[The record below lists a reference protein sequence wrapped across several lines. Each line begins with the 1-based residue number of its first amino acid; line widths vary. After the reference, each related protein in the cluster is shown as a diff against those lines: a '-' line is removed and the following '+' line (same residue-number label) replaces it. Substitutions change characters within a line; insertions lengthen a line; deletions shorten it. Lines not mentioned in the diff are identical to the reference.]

1 MTKPA
6 PFLLSLAL
14 AAALAGALAGCGQ
27 ESTPRYQPE
36 GDDYPEKLSGWGMLH
51 LADGHLTP
59 AAEVLPYDL
68 NTPLFTDYAHKLR
81 TVWMPEGLSAQYAED
96 RFDYPVGTVLTKT
109 FYYPRDAQGNLLQN
123 SQDDR
128 DPKAGLDMG
137 KVHLVETRVL
147 VRQKDGWAALPY
159 VWNADQSEATLE
171 LAGDSPALELTA
183 EDGKKTAFTYM
194 VPDANQCS
202 ECHAEQKGGGIAPL
216 GPKARHL
223 NKDFAYAE
231 GSDNQLQHW
240 QARGFLKG
248 LPALAQVPQNALWGH
263 PRPGEGLEK
272 QARSYLDANCSH
284 CHNPKGA
291 ARTSGLHLDPHT
303 PVSIAYGLCKP
314 PVAAGGGTG
323 GRLEDIHPGS
333 PEKSVLSYRVGSDKP
348 GDMMPELGRTLVHRE
363 GLELLNRWIASLPGD
378 C

>member
-1 MTKPA
+1 MMKPA
-6 PFLLSLAL
+6 SFLLSLAL
-14 AAALAGALAGCGQ
+14 AALLVGCGQ
-27 ESTPRYQPE
+27 ESKPRYQPE

-51 LADGHLTP
+51 LAGGHLTP

-68 NTPLFTDYAHKLR
+68 NTSLFTDYAHKLR
-81 TVWMPEGLSAQYAED
+81 TVWMPEGQSAQYAED

-109 FYYPRDAQGNLLQN
+109 FYYPKDAQGNLLQN

-128 DPKAGLDMG
+128 DPKAGLDMA

-147 VRQKDGWAALPY
+147 VRQKEGWAALPY
-159 VWNADQSEATLE
+159 VWNAEQSEATLE

-202 ECHAEQKGGGIAPL
+202 ECHAEQKGAGIAPL

-223 NKDFAYAE
+223 NKDFAYAQ

-240 QARGFLKG
+240 QARGFLTG

-263 PRPGEGLEK
+263 PRAGETVEK

-291 ARTSGLHLDPHT
+291 ARTSGLYLDPHT
-303 PVSIAYGLCKP
+303 PVSIAYGVCKP

-333 PEKSVLSYRVGSDKP
+333 PEKSVLSYRVGSDRP
-348 GDMMPELGRTLVHRE
+348 GDMMPELGRALVHRE
-363 GLELLNRWIASLPGD
+363 GLEILNRWIGSLPGD

>member
-1 MTKPA
+1 MMKPA
-6 PFLLSLAL
+6 SFLLSLAL
-14 AAALAGALAGCGQ
+14 ATAVAGCGQ
-27 ESTPRYQPE
+27 ESKPRYQPE

-59 AAEVLPYDL
+59 SAEVLPYDL

-81 TVWMPEGLSAQYAED
+81 TVWMPEGQAAQYAED

-128 DPKAGLDMG
+128 DPKDGLDMAR
-137 KVHLVETRVL
+137 VRLVETRVL

-171 LAGDSPALELTA
+171 LAGDSPSLELTA
-183 EDGKKTAFTYM
+183 ADGKKTAFTYM

-223 NKDFAYAE
+223 NKDFAYE
-231 GSDNQLQHW
+231 GGSENQLQHW

-263 PRPGEGLEK
+263 PRAGEDLEK

-291 ARTSGLHLDPHT
+291 ARTSGLYLDPHT
-303 PVSIAYGLCKP
+303 PVSIAYGICKP

-333 PEKSVLSYRVGSDKP
+333 PDKSVLSYRVGSDKP

-363 GLELLNRWIASLPGD
+363 GLEMLNRWIASLSGD

>member
-1 MTKPA
+1 MMKPA
-6 PFLLSLAL
+6 SFLLSLAL
-14 AAALAGALAGCGQ
+14 AALVAGCGQ
-27 ESTPRYQPE
+27 ESKPRYQPE
-36 GDDYPEKLSGWGMLH
+36 GDDYPEKLSGLGMLH
-51 LADGHLTP
+51 LAGGHLTP

-81 TVWMPEGLSAQYAED
+81 TVWMPDGQSAQYAED

-109 FYYPRDAQGNLLQN
+109 FYYPKDAQRNLLQN

-128 DPKAGLDMG
+128 DPKAGLDMAR
-137 KVHLVETRVL
+137 VRLVETRVL

-159 VWNADQSEATLE
+159 VWNADQNEATLE
-171 LAGDSPALELTA
+171 LAGDSSALELTA
-183 EDGKKTAFTYM
+183 ADGKKTAFTYM

-223 NKDFAYAE
+223 NKDFAYE
-231 GSDNQLQHW
+231 GGSENQLQHW

-248 LPALAQVPQNALWGH
+248 LPELAQVPQNALWGH
-263 PRPGEGLEK
+263 PRAGESLEK

-291 ARTSGLHLDPHT
+291 ARTSGLYLDPHT
-303 PVSIAYGLCKP
+303 PVSIAYGICKP

-363 GLELLNRWIASLPGD
+363 GLEMLNRWIASLPGD